1 MDVQAEPLAGLVIKS
16 VMMEWSMAEGELT
29 GHGVVTF
36 EDGYTLLFIT
46 AYNPTAKQI
55 QSAIKRCRLVAAG
68 AYRDGTTSAMPR
80 LTMEW

>member
-1 MDVQAEPLAGLVIKS
+1 MDEQPEPVVLGIKS
-16 VMMEWSMAEGELT
+16 VMMEWDTKAEELT
-29 GHGVVTF
+29 GHGMVTF

-46 AYNPTAKQI
+46 AHNPTAKQI
-55 QSAIKRCRLVAAG
+55 QSALKRCRLVAAG